1 MLAAIRRLTVG
12 SRSLNPVEKFL
23 VALTT
28 ALAVATL
35 ALAVA
40 TSARAGPAGALPG
53 EGPYLSGPAT
63 AISHSEGAPIDSAA
77 NP

>member
-1 MLAAIRRLTVG
+1 MLTIRLRQYGARPLTIG
-12 SRSLNPVEKFL
+12 EKFL
-23 VALTT
+23 AALTA

-53 EGPYLSGPAT
+53 EGAYHSGPLT
-63 AISHSEGAPIDSAA
+63 AISHSEDAPTGSA
-77 NP
+77 PSQ